1 MPTYQYKALNK
12 EGNSL
17 RGTLLAE
24 SPEKARHQLKAK
36 GVYPT
41 EVKPV
46 SLRQS
51 GGSRLKHQEIFCR
64 QLASFLKGG
73 KTLDQALELLL
84 ETLDFPQLKSI
95 VADLKER
102 MGRGESLAQAMAV
115 HPTFFSPYDCAMV
128 RTGEEAGE
136 LAGTFFL
143 LGAYLE
149 KQNRLRSEIR
159 AAVAYPLFVALFSF
173 LTVLALFAFVIPTL
187 ESLYADLGQGLPLLT
202 QCLIGFSHFVQQFGV
217 VAALFLA
224 AGLMLLRRPKF
235 QTFFKEKWDSFVLRA
250 PKICDWVSL
259 REGGRFCSTLATLLG
274 SGMRLLPALAITQGL
289 FQKKEYREG
298 LAQIA
303 LQVEK
308 GGSLGQALRASSLF
322 PSLLPSLV
330 QTGEESGQLKEQLS
344 YLGELFE
351 EEAARKLKT
360 FVTFLEPAMII
371 AVGIVIGIVVLAVIL
386 PIVQLNEMIS

>member
-1 MPTYQYKALNK
+1 MPTYHYKALNK
-12 EGNSL
+12 AGDSV

-24 SPEKARHQLKAK
+24 SVEKAQHQLKAK
-36 GVYPT
+36 GVYAT
-41 EVKPV
+41 QLKPV

-51 GGSRLKHQEIFCR
+51 GGSRLKQKEIFCR

-73 KTLDQALELLL
+73 KTLDQALALLW
-84 ETLDFPQLKSI
+84 ETLDFPQLQSI

-102 MGRGESLAQAMAV
+102 VGRGESLAQAMAV
-115 HPTFFSPYDCAMV
+115 HPSFFSPYDCAMV
-128 RTGEEAGE
+128 RTGEEAGA

-143 LGAYLE
+143 LGTYLE

-159 AAVAYPLFVALFSF
+159 AAMAYPLFVALFSF

-202 QCLIGFSHFVQQFGV
+202 QCLLGFSHFVQQFGV

-224 AGLMLLRRPKF
+224 VGLILLRRPQF
-235 QTFFKEKWDSFVLRA
+235 QARIKEKWDHLILRL
-250 PKICDWVSL
+250 PHICDWVAL
-259 REGGRFCSTLATLLG
+259 REGGRLCSTLSTLLG
-274 SGMRLLPALAITQGL
+274 SGMRLLPALTITQGL
-289 FQKKEYREG
+289 FQNNQHREA

-308 GGSLGQALRASSLF
+308 GESLGQALRATPLF
-322 PSLLPSLV
+322 PTLLASLV
-330 QTGEESGQLKEQLS
+330 QTGEESGQLKEQLT

-351 EEAARKLKT
+351 EDAARKLKT
-360 FVTFLEPAMII
+360 FVTFLEPMMIV
-371 AVGIVIGIVVLAVIL
+371 AVGLVIGIVVLAVIL
-386 PIVQLNEMIS
+386 PIVQLNDIIT